1 MKQTFVDGEQL
12 EENEVNDREE
22 TYNMKG
28 GKDENKAMEKKLDQ
42 AFVNGEQGEETDV
55 NNSREVEDVKG
66 RGGDVKAQENDL
78 KQESTNENKRNDME
92 KEGVGMKRKDDI
104 EAQEKDE
111 IDSKKY
117 CQRHCTDPCI
127 DSFSP

>member
-1 MKQTFVDGEQL
+1 MKQTFVDGGQL

-22 TYNMKG
+22 TYDMKG

-42 AFVNGEQGEETDV
+42 AFVNGEQGEETEV

-78 KQESTNENKRNDME
+78 K
-92 KEGVGMKRKDDI
+92 
-104 EAQEKDE
+104 
-111 IDSKKY
+111 
-117 CQRHCTDPCI
+117 
-127 DSFSP
+127 